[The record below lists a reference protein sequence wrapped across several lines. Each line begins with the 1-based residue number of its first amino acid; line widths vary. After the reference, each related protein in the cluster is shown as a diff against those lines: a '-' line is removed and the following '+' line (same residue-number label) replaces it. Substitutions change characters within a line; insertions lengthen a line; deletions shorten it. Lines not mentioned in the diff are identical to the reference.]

1 MTVLVFSAPE
11 PKQGGS
17 APLES
22 YLQAAALIVE
32 TVAFEVATKS
42 PSASVEELLE
52 IACSIQRVAS
62 SRQQHQ

>member
-11 PKQGGS
+11 PKQGDS

-32 TVAFEVATKS
+32 TVAFELATKS

-52 IACSIQRVAS
+52 IA
-62 SRQQHQ
+62 

>member
-1 MTVLVFSAPE
+1 MTVLVFNAPE
-11 PKQGGS
+11 PKQGDSG
-17 APLES
+17 PMEN

-32 TVAFEVATKS
+32 TVAFEMATEA

-62 SRQQHQ
+62 SLQQRQ